1 MLPRSAEWVTL
12 KYFTDYALKIN
23 GSGNP
28 KTAWRIIMKKTISI
42 ALCEA
47 RHDMPEC
54 VTGAIYPN
62 TVDPLDIAGI
72 TETADVFM
80 RDHSG
85 DVVNVY
91 VTGLT
96 VCTIAVV
103 KAALMRL
110 ATDKPCPALTLW
122 HFDRATGD
130 YYPQTIISEKEKAEA
145 GDALL
150 YYAYNC

>member
-1 MLPRSAEWVTL
+1 ME
-12 KYFTDYALKIN
+12 
-23 GSGNP
+23 
-28 KTAWRIIMKKTISI
+28 KTINI

-47 RHDMPEC
+47 RHEMPEC

-80 RDHSG
+80 REHSG

-110 ATDKPCPALTLW
+110 ATDKPCPALLNLW

-130 YYPQTIISEKEKAEA
+130 YYPQTIISEKEKTEA

>member
-1 MLPRSAEWVTL
+1 MHQ
-12 KYFTDYALKIN
+12 
-23 GSGNP
+23 
-28 KTAWRIIMKKTISI
+28 TISI

-47 RHDMPEC
+47 RHQMPEH

-62 TVDPLDIAGI
+62 TVDPLDVAGI
-72 TETADVFM
+72 AKTAEAFM
-80 RDHSG
+80 SEHHLD
-85 DVVNVY
+85 DVNVY

-96 VCTIAVV
+96 ICTVAIV
-103 KAALMRL
+103 KAALMAL
-110 ATDKPCPALTLW
+110 ATEGAHPSTLTLW

-130 YYPQTIISEKEKAEA
+130 YYPQTIISEEEKTEA

>member
-1 MLPRSAEWVTL
+1 MEE
-12 KYFTDYALKIN
+12 
-23 GSGNP
+23 
-28 KTAWRIIMKKTISI
+28 RIVVNI

-47 RHDMPEC
+47 RHTMPEC

-62 TVDPLDIAGI
+62 TVDPLDIGGI

-80 RDHSG
+80 REHSG
-85 DVVNVY
+85 EDVNVY

-110 ATDKPCPALTLW
+110 AMESARPRTLTLW

-130 YYPQTIISEKEKAEA
+130 HYPQTIISGEEENAVGEA
-145 GDALL
+145 IL

>member
-1 MLPRSAEWVTL
+1 ME
-12 KYFTDYALKIN
+12 
-23 GSGNP
+23 
-28 KTAWRIIMKKTISI
+28 KTINI

-47 RHDMPEC
+47 RHQMPEN

-80 RDHSG
+80 REHSG
-85 DVVNVY
+85 EDVNVY

-96 VCTIAVV
+96 VCTIAVI

-110 ATDKPCPALTLW
+110 ATERARPRTLTLW
-122 HFDRATGD
+122 HFDRATRD
-130 YYPQTIISEKEKAEA
+130 YYPQVIISREEEEDVA
-145 GDALL
+145 GAFAF
-150 YYAYNC
+150 YVNG

>member
-1 MLPRSAEWVTL
+1 MSRT
-12 KYFTDYALKIN
+12 IN
-23 GSGNP
+23 
-28 KTAWRIIMKKTISI
+28 I

-47 RHDMPEC
+47 RHQMPEC

-72 TETADVFM
+72 TKTADAFM

-96 VCTIAVV
+96 ICTVAIV
-103 KAALMRL
+103 KAALMAL
-110 ATDKPCPALTLW
+110 ATEGAHPSTLTLW

-130 YYPQTIISEKEKAEA
+130 YYPQTIISEEEKSAA
-145 GDALL
+145 GGVIL
-150 YYAYNC
+150 YYAYN

>member
-1 MLPRSAEWVTL
+1 MS
-12 KYFTDYALKIN
+12 N
-23 GSGNP
+23 
-28 KTAWRIIMKKTISI
+28 IIHI

-47 RHDMPEC
+47 RHAMPEC

-72 TETADVFM
+72 TKTADAFM
-80 RDHSG
+80 RDHNG

-110 ATDKPCPALTLW
+110 AMESARPRTLTLW

-130 YYPQTIISEKEKAEA
+130 YYPQTIISGKEENAVGEA
-145 GDALL
+145 IL

>member
-1 MLPRSAEWVTL
+1 ME
-12 KYFTDYALKIN
+12 KIN
-23 GSGNP
+23 
-28 KTAWRIIMKKTISI
+28 I

-47 RHDMPEC
+47 RHQMPEC

-62 TVDPLDIAGI
+62 TVDPLNIAGI

-80 RDHSG
+80 REHSG
-85 DVVNVY
+85 EDVNVY

-96 VCTIAVV
+96 ICTVAVV

-110 ATDKPCPALTLW
+110 ATDKPGPKLTLW

-130 YYPQTIISEKEKAEA
+130 YYPQTIISEKERTEA
-145 GDALL
+145 GETLL

>member
-1 MLPRSAEWVTL
+1 MEE
-12 KYFTDYALKIN
+12 
-23 GSGNP
+23 
-28 KTAWRIIMKKTISI
+28 RIVVNI

-47 RHDMPEC
+47 RHTMPEN

-80 RDHSG
+80 REHSG
-85 DVVNVY
+85 EDVNVY

-103 KAALMRL
+103 KAAMMRL
-110 ATDKPCPALTLW
+110 ATDKPCPALLTLW
-122 HFDRATGD
+122 HFDRATG
-130 YYPQTIISEKEKAEA
+130 
-145 GDALL
+145 GLL
-150 YYAYNC
+150 SPDHHLRKGEDGSGGCAPVLRVQLLIVAPHPARIVNPFYNFGGIFIPKRRTKPC

>member
-1 MLPRSAEWVTL
+1 MEE
-12 KYFTDYALKIN
+12 
-23 GSGNP
+23 
-28 KTAWRIIMKKTISI
+28 RIVVNI

-47 RHDMPEC
+47 RHAMPEC

-72 TETADVFM
+72 TATADTFM
-80 RDHSG
+80 SEHSG
-85 DVVNVY
+85 DDVNVY

-103 KAALMRL
+103 KAAMMRL
-110 ATDKPCPALTLW
+110 ATDKPCPALLTLW
-122 HFDRATGD
+122 HFDRDTGD
-130 YYPQTIISEKEKAEA
+130 YYPQTIISEKEKTEA

>member
-1 MLPRSAEWVTL
+1 ME
-12 KYFTDYALKIN
+12 
-23 GSGNP
+23 
-28 KTAWRIIMKKTISI
+28 KTINI

-47 RHDMPEC
+47 RHAMPEC

-72 TETADVFM
+72 TETADAFM
-80 RDHSG
+80 REHSG
-85 DVVNVY
+85 EDVNVY

-103 KAALMRL
+103 KAAMMRL
-110 ATDKPCPALTLW
+110 ATDKPCPALLTLW

-130 YYPQTIISEKEKAEA
+130 YYPQTIISEKEKTEA
-145 GDALL
+145 GDALM

>member
-1 MLPRSAEWVTL
+1 
-12 KYFTDYALKIN
+12 
-23 GSGNP
+23 
-28 KTAWRIIMKKTISI
+28 MKKTINI

-54 VTGAIYPN
+54 VIGAIYPN
-62 TVDPLDIAGI
+62 TVDPIDVAGI
-72 TETADVFM
+72 NKTADAFM

-96 VCTIAVV
+96 ICTIAVV

-130 YYPQTIISEKEKAEA
+130 YYPQTIISGEEENAVGEA
-145 GDALL
+145 IL

>member
-1 MLPRSAEWVTL
+1 
-12 KYFTDYALKIN
+12 
-23 GSGNP
+23 
-28 KTAWRIIMKKTISI
+28 MKKTISI

-47 RHDMPEC
+47 RHTMPEN

-80 RDHSG
+80 REHSG
-85 DVVNVY
+85 EDVNVY

-103 KAALMRL
+103 KAAMMRL
-110 ATDKPCPALTLW
+110 ATDKPCPALLTLW

>member
-12 KYFTDYALKIN
+12 KYFTINMDRSPDYALKIN

-47 RHDMPEC
+47 RHTMPEC

-72 TETADVFM
+72 TETADAFM
-80 RDHSG
+80 HDHSG

-96 VCTIAVV
+96 VCTMTAPRGTTIPRPSSP
-103 KAALMRL
+103 KRRRRKRGMRSC
-110 ATDKPCPALTLW
+110 TT
-122 HFDRATGD
+122 RT
-130 YYPQTIISEKEKAEA
+130 TVNR
-145 GDALL
+145 L
-150 YYAYNC
+150 YESKHQNF